1 MENRR
6 VRLSMALFCYGLLY
20 CIFIIVP
27 AFLSGYLKSPVTW
40 GDALDFLTP
49 LVVLPFAYLAFRITN
64 KEIELQSDI
73 KPKMLK
79 TSRILFIAGFILWV
93 DGHGLHLGAN
103 SIARFFHDSPGSK
116 IYKAVYLFD
125 EVISHYLW
133 ESGIFLIS
141 LSLIILASSMKTGAP
156 KKGSSILI
164 LVGAFFYGF
173 TFFTA
178 GVEGQT
184 VIFNLPVAIFSSLL
198 AGVLF
203 FKAKKTGFANPVF
216 LYFGTAYLISV
227 VLFLV
232 WAVINGG
239 FPEFSELGW
248 IK

>member
-6 VRLSMALFCYGLLY
+6 IHLSMVLFCYGLLY

-27 AFLSGYLKSPVTW
+27 AFLSGYWKSPITW

-49 LVVLPFAYLAFRITN
+49 FVVLPFAYLAFRITN
-64 KEIELQSDI
+64 KETEILSNE
-73 KPKMLK
+73 KTNVLK
-79 TSRILFIAGFILWV
+79 ISRILIIVGFILWI

-103 SIARFFHDSPGSK
+103 SIARLFLDSPGSK
-116 IYKAVYLFD
+116 IYKAIYMFD
-125 EVISHYLW
+125 EVISHYMW
-133 ESGIFLIS
+133 ESGVFLIS
-141 LSLIILASSMKTGAP
+141 LALIVLASSMKSDAL

-184 VIFNLPVAIFSSLL
+184 VAFNLPAALFSSLL

-203 FKAKKTGFANPVF
+203 FKAKKTGFSNPVF
-216 LYFGTAYLISV
+216 LYFGTAYLISL
-227 VLFLV
+227 VLFLT